1 MSTSL
6 STHCSNHPAPSGRT
20 DSGSVLLLTLLLLAS
35 MSLLMIGLASRIIL
49 TYRLHKEGTLGASET
64 EQLWHGYA
72 ETLPT
77 SVPARE
83 RCITSTLPT
92 HTLCLWETPLLP
104 TGDYPAIVSPERG
117 FSRGSLPLWNV
128 SDGLP
133 QETTCFERI
142 RPPESLSA
150 NGLRSLRSCTQIATI
165 ADSQQID
172 GNLLPSAEV
181 LEIKAD
187 TVLILGNTLVQT
199 LKVTPPLT
207 LFAAGEIRIQDLEVV
222 SGSTN
227 DPVVLISATNKI
239 TVAAFSGPAVL
250 SALSPI
256 AVDIPSQAEAS
267 TRWRPRHFVA
277 ERIVEGSF
285 KR

>member
-1 MSTSL
+1 
-6 STHCSNHPAPSGRT
+6 
-20 DSGSVLLLTLLLLAS
+20 
-35 MSLLMIGLASRIIL
+35 
-49 TYRLHKEGTLGASET
+49 
-64 EQLWHGYA
+64 
-72 ETLPT
+72 
-77 SVPARE
+77 
-83 RCITSTLPT
+83 
-92 HTLCLWETPLLP
+92 
-104 TGDYPAIVSPERG
+104 
-117 FSRGSLPLWNV
+117 
-128 SDGLP
+128 
-133 QETTCFERI
+133 
-142 RPPESLSA
+142 
-150 NGLRSLRSCTQIATI
+150 
-165 ADSQQID
+165 
-172 GNLLPSAEV
+172 
-181 LEIKAD
+181 
-187 TVLILGNTLVQT
+187 VQT